1 MFLNKNL
8 CFGISNILRRGG
20 LLELRLKQ
28 LAIMKP
34 DILLTASF
42 QRGENSDR
50 LIYLPK
56 VIQQASCIT
65 GLGGQA
71 VRLELRF

>member
-28 LAIMKP
+28 LAIIKTQHSSHCLLSKRREFREVN
-34 DILLTASF
+34 LLT
-42 QRGENSDR
+42 
-50 LIYLPK
+50 
-56 VIQQASCIT
+56 
-65 GLGGQA
+65 
-71 VRLELRF
+71 